1 MAPILELLTLSSSS
15 LMRCE
20 CRRDLSDASLLLGN
34 LTGYGLTLVSAE
46 PTLLLVAYTS
56 YV

>member
-20 CRRDLSDASLLLGN
+20 CKRDLSDASLLLGN